1 MTMATRTTSRR
12 TAFVTGAS
20 GGLGAAIALALARD
34 GFDLFVSG
42 TRLENVADTVADIE
56 ALGVRVSATAL
67 DIRSVESVQS
77 AFARAVD
84 QFGRIDVLVN
94 NAGVALNK
102 MVVDVTPPEWENVLA
117 TNVSGT
123 FYMSQTMGRHLIEQ
137 RREGV
142 IINVGST
149 HGLVGYAKR
158 GAYGISKAAVM
169 HMTRMLAIE
178 WAEHG
183 IRVNAVAPGRCETPS
198 RRADALND
206 PQTLERA
213 IKRIPLGRFCTVDD
227 VAGAV
232 RYLASPEAAYITGH
246 TLVLDGGVTV
256 A

>member
-1 MTMATRTTSRR
+1 MATGKASRR

-20 GGLGAAIALALARD
+20 VGLGAAIAEALARD
-34 GFDLFVSG
+34 GFDLFITG
-42 TRLENVADTVADIE
+42 TRIENVAETSARIE
-56 ALGVRVSATAL
+56 AAGVQVCAAAL
-67 DIRSVESVQS
+67 DV
-77 AFARAVD
+77 RAVASID
-84 QFGRIDVLVN
+84 AAFHRAIDRFGAIDVLVN

-102 MVVDVTPPEWENVLA
+102 MVLDVTPAEWENVLA
-117 TNVSGT
+117 TNVTGT
-123 FYMSQTMGRHLIEQ
+123 FFMSQAMGRHLIEQ
-137 RREGV
+137 GRPGL

-149 HGLVGYAKR
+149 HGIVGYAKR

-183 IRVNAVAPGRCETPS
+183 IRVNAIAPGRVETPS
-198 RRADALND
+198 RQADGVND

-213 IKRIPLGRFCTVDD
+213 LKRVPLGRFCSLDD
-227 VAGAV
+227 VASAV
-232 RYLASPEAAYITGH
+232 SYLASPQAAYITGH